1 MVSVDDQQEV
11 LHALYKE
18 PVLGPFKDDLQRQKT
33 SPRDPLMAA

>member
-18 PVLGPFKDDLQRQKT
+18 PVLGPVGSTLSDRK
-33 SPRDPLMAA
+33 PRPVTH